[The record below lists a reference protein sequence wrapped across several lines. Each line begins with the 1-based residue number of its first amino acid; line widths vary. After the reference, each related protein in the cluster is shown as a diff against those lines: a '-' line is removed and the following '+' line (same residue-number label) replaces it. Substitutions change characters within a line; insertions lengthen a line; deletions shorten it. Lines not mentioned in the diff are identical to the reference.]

1 MSVLPLAARPRVRPA
16 PAHRRT
22 LSLALLVLALL
33 PAGLRA
39 QVLTDTERAK
49 VDSIAGGVLAETG
62 APSAS
67 VAVVRGGVIAYE
79 QAYGTARIN
88 PDVTASP
95 HMRYAI
101 GSVSKQFTATAIL
114 LLAEE
119 GKLKLDDP
127 VSRYLPGL
135 TRGGDVTIRQL
146 LSMTSGYQDYW
157 PQDYVMVDMQRPV
170 TAREIMQRW
179 AAKPL
184 DFEPGSRWQYSN
196 TNYVLAGAIV
206 EKVSRMAFLDFLKQR
221 IFTPL
226 GMSTVANYDAGPLTD
241 ADAAPLLRNGLGP
254 LRLAPKEGPGWLF
267 AAGQLAMTARD
278 LALWDIGVMDQKILK
293 PASYRAQQ
301 TDMLLTS
308 GLATGYGLGVDVSQ
322 MGEHRRV
329 SHTGAVSGYTT
340 SNQVFPEDRVAIVVF
355 TNIYPGGGGASSRI
369 GGRIAGML
377 FAPADTA
384 GATALADARAMYDEL
399 TKGRI
404 DRARLT
410 YSANAY
416 FTDEVLADYAASL
429 GPLGAPTAFT
439 RGGESLRGGMVI
451 RSYRISAGGR
461 GLALTTMTMPDGK
474 IEQYIVEKV
483 N

>member
-1 MSVLPLAARPRVRPA
+1 MIARLPSAGPVARLHVRPV
-16 PAHRRT
+16 RR
-22 LSLALLVLALL
+22 LLAVALLLVVPAATAAQALNE
-33 PAGLRA
+33 
-39 QVLTDTERAK
+39 TERAR
-49 VDSIAGGVLAETG
+49 VDSIALGVLAETG

-67 VAVVRGGVIAYE
+67 VAIVRGGEVAYA

-88 PDVTASP
+88 PDVAASP
-95 HMRYAI
+95 AMRYAI

-119 GKLKLDDP
+119 GKLKLDDK
-127 VSRYLPGL
+127 VSRFFPGL
-135 TRGGDVTIRQL
+135 TRAKDVTIRQL

-157 PQDYVMVDMQRPV
+157 PQDYVMLDMQRPV
-170 TAREIMQRW
+170 TTDEILRRW

-184 DFEPGSRWQYSN
+184 DFEPGSKWQYSN

-206 EKVSRMAFLDFLKQR
+206 EKVARMPFLDFLKAR

-226 GMSTVANYDAGPLTD
+226 GMTSVANYDAGPLSD

-267 AAGQLAMTARD
+267 AAGQLAMTAQD
-278 LALWDIGVMDQKILK
+278 LARWDIGVMKQEILK
-293 PASYRAQQ
+293 PASYHAQQ

-308 GLATGYGLGVDVSQ
+308 GVATGYGLGVDV
-322 MGEHRRV
+322 GELGERRRI

-340 SNQVFPEDRVAIVVF
+340 SNQIFPDDKVAVVVF

-369 GGRIAGML
+369 GARLASFL

-384 GATALADARAMYDEL
+384 GAAALADARAMYDAL
-399 TKGRI
+399 TQGRI
-404 DRARLT
+404 DRTRLT
-410 YSANAY
+410 VSASGY

-451 RSYRISAGGR
+451 RGYRIAAGGR
-461 GLALTTMTMPDGK
+461 NLNLTTMTMPDGK